1 MIDLQAI
8 EQIKQ
13 ASIAERVEAMAAI
26 LQSLKNDV
34 GRDARMRGAQCKP
47 FRVRKF
53 SLGEEVTVDRDAL
66 YSERVC

>member
-1 MIDLQAI
+1 MIDLQAV

-13 ASIAERVEAMAAI
+13 ASIAERVEVMEVI
-26 LQSLKNDV
+26 VQSLKSDM
-34 GRDARMRGAQCKP
+34 GTDARMRGSQSKP

-66 YSERVC
+66 CS